1 MKKLLNNSWLKLV
14 AFLFLERLW
23 RPEICS
29 VMCLDVMHTELWIQY
44 SLKLPQ
50 KTQIWPDQ
58 RKERLPKQTN
68 GCSVKMH
75 RACEIITCGA
85 KRNHI
90 EFGSFY
96 DGYNIQGV
104 LPQLWWQLWY
114 STFHGLFIVPNSI
127 GFCAYS
133 KLARLLWM
141 VWYGWPLFRHN
152 LLISSEMVCLLSL
165 LDFQTINW
173 FPEQRESWIVCT
185 GGHLNTYIAGI

>member
-23 RPEICS
+23 RPEIFS

-68 GCSVKMH
+68 GCSCWSFDGARGQKMFSVKMQ
-75 RACEIITCGA
+75 RACEIITCGV

-96 DGYNIQGV
+96 DGYNTQGV

-114 STFHGLFIVPNSI
+114 STFRGLFIVSNSI
-127 GFCAYS
+127 GFCPYS
-133 KLARLLWM
+133 RLARLL
-141 VWYGWPLFRHN
+141 
-152 LLISSEMVCLLSL
+152 
-165 LDFQTINW
+165 
-173 FPEQRESWIVCT
+173 
-185 GGHLNTYIAGI
+185 